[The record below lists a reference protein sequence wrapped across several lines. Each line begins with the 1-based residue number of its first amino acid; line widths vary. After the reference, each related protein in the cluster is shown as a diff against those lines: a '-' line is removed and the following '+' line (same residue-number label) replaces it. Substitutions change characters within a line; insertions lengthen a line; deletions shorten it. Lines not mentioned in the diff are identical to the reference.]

1 MKPHEIDIAIGMER
15 YYYEDW
21 NEINAT
27 IERPNGFK
35 VIEEID
41 FRSAEEWRGDRV
53 GKYMVYLL
61 TKKGIDHFS
70 MLAEIQ
76 KVLRKKVN
84 YLGIKDANAITEQLV
99 YIIKE
104 GDENSIIQEYNT
116 ENISL
121 RFLGFS
127 PKKLN
132 HTGNIFEITLI
143 TSDFDIIKERLRD
156 ISKDPYIPAYIGYQR
171 FGSRRPITHIVGKY
185 LLKRDWERAFYYILT
200 YPFLSESDEIRSV
213 RKLIANNEFKE
224 TLRLLP
230 SKFKQEKT
238 LIKNYLKFGNYYLAL
253 KNSFIPI
260 SLYLDAYQSYIFN
273 LYLSRKLDEYRKLAE
288 KDNVNV
294 IIPTYYDN
302 CDELC
307 KQIYLEE
314 GIERNFFN
322 IKEFKVSLRTLIRKA
337 FMKVRNIKINEKTN
351 TISFTLD
358 RGMYATVVLR
368 EILKGDPRKF
378 T

>member
-1 MKPHEIDIAIGMER
+1 MER

-116 ENISL
+116 GNISL

-224 TLRLLP
+224 ALRLLP